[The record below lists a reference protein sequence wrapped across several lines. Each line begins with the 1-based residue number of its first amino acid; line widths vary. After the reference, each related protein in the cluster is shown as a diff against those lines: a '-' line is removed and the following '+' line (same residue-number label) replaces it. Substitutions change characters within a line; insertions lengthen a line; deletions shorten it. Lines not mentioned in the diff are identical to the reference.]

1 MLLAIQ
7 LALLAVG
14 VIVVIRGRMSGTRG
28 GEVVG
33 VRARAAGGVLGG
45 MAGWST
51 ATGLMLER
59 VPEGVQRLGVLGW
72 QAVWLLGAMVLASM
86 IAGGGRP
93 VGAMRRAGGRAATA

>member
-14 VIVVIRGRMSGTRG
+14 VIVVVRGRMSGTRG
-28 GEVVG
+28 QEVVG
-33 VRARAAGGVLGG
+33 VRARLAGGVLGA

-59 VPEGVQRLGVLGW
+59 VPEGVQRIAVLGW
-72 QAVWLLGAMVLASM
+72 QAVWLLGAMMLASM
-86 IAGGGRP
+86 IAGGGSPRES
-93 VGAMRRAGGRAATA
+93 GRRVRERAAAA